1 MQKRDFSF
9 KVFIAALLLSSF
21 AVIAY
26 AAMTCSKDGTL
37 LTWTGSTNTSGGRL
51 LYEHKCMNGHVFWLD
66 SVN

>member
-1 MQKRDFSF
+1 MQKRVCSL
-9 KVFIAALLLSSF
+9 KILIAALLFSSF

-26 AAMTCSKDGTL
+26 AAMTCSQDGTL
-37 LTWTGSTNTSGGRL
+37 LSWTGKTNSSGGRL